1 MFKGKKILVAG
12 GTGLIGIPLVEM
24 LLEQGATI
32 RVSSLDDPSRCPA
45 GAEFVSTNLTVLEN
59 CKQVCQGMDY
69 VFNLLG
75 VKGSPMM
82 GKMQPGTFF
91 SNTVSL
97 SINLLE
103 AARSSG
109 CSGYLF
115 TSSIAVYAPAEV
127 FYEDTVWKTFPSD
140 NDKFPGWAKRT
151 GELQVMA
158 YQQEYQDMN
167 LSIVRPANVYGLYD
181 NFDLKNAMVIP
192 SLIKRAVN
200 GENPFTVWGDG
211 LIERDFIHARDVAKG
226 MILAAAQPSVDGVVE
241 AINLGSGVG
250 TSIKDLVEVVISN
263 LEEKPEIVWDTS
275 KPTGDRK
282 RILDITKARAIGYE
296 PTISIADGI
305 KEVMDWYKENQGRI
319 AQRYDIFN
327 R

>member
-1 MFKGKKILVAG
+1 
-12 GTGLIGIPLVEM
+12 
-24 LLEQGATI
+24 
-32 RVSSLDDPSRCPA
+32 
-45 GAEFVSTNLTVLEN
+45 
-59 CKQVCQGMDY
+59 
-69 VFNLLG
+69 
-75 VKGSPMM
+75 
-82 GKMQPGTFF
+82 
-91 SNTVSL
+91 
-97 SINLLE
+97 
-103 AARSSG
+103 
-109 CSGYLF
+109 
-115 TSSIAVYAPAEV
+115 
-127 FYEDTVWKTFPSD
+127 
-140 NDKFPGWAKRT
+140 
-151 GELQVMA
+151 MA
-158 YQQEYQDMN
+158 YQQEYQEMS
-167 LSIVRPANVYGLYD
+167 LSMVRPANVYGLYD

-192 SLIKRAVN
+192 SLIKRAMS

-211 LIERDFIHARDVAKG
+211 SAVRDFVHARDVAKG
-226 MILAAAQPSVDGVVE
+226 MILAASSGTTE

>member
-1 MFKGKKILVAG
+1 MFKGKKVLVAG
-12 GTGLIGIPLVEM
+12 GTGLIGIPLVKM
-24 LLEQGATI
+24 LLEQGASV
-32 RVSSLDDPSRCPA
+32 RVSSLDDPSRCPPE
-45 GAEFVSTNLTVLEN
+45 AEFISTNLTIVEN
-59 CKQVCQGMDY
+59 GMQVCKGMDY

-82 GKMQPGTFF
+82 GKLYPGTFF
-91 SNTVSL
+91 FNTVSV

-103 AARSSG
+103 AARR
-109 CSGYLF
+109 CDCEGYLF
-115 TSSIAVYAPAEV
+115 TSSFGVYAPAEV
-127 FYEDTVWKTFPSD
+127 FYEDTVWQTFPSD
-140 NDKFPGWAKRT
+140 NDKFPGWAKRV

-158 YQQEYQDMN
+158 YQQEYKDMN

-192 SLIKRAVN
+192 SLIKRAMD

-211 LIERDFIHARDVAKG
+211 SAVRDFVHAQDVAKG
-226 MILAAAQPSVDGVVE
+226 MLLAATTKTRE

-250 TSIKDLVEVVISN
+250 TSIKDLVETVISN
-263 LEEKPEIVWDTS
+263 LDQRPELVWDTS

-282 RILDITKARAIGYE
+282 RILDITKARAIDYE
-296 PTISIADGI
+296 PTVSLEAGI
-305 KEVMDWYKENQGRI
+305 KEVMDWYRENQGRI
-319 AQRYDIFN
+319 GQRYDIFN

>member
-1 MFKGKKILVAG
+1 MFKGKKVLVAG

-24 LLEQGATI
+24 LLEQGATV
-32 RVSSLDDPSRCPA
+32 RVSSLDDPSRCPV
-45 GAEFVSTNLTVLEN
+45 GAEFVPTNLTVLEN

-91 SNTVSL
+91 FNTVSL

-109 CSGYLF
+109 CGGYLF
-115 TSSIAVYAPAEV
+115 TSSIAVYSPAEI

-158 YQQEYQDMN
+158 YQQEYQEMN

-192 SLIKRAVN
+192 SLIKRAVD

-211 LIERDFIHARDVAKG
+211 LIERDFVHARDVAKG
-226 MILAAAQPSVDGVVE
+226 MILAASQPSVDGKIE

-282 RILDITKARAIGYE
+282 RILDIAKARAIGYE
-296 PTISIADGI
+296 PTITIEQGI